1 MNSTENL
8 IYSGSDDYKSAFA
21 RKYLGYTRN
30 KGLDFLA
37 KFHGKYILGEAKFLS
52 DFGGSQNSDFEDAE
66 LTLRA
71 ELTPTDKEVIKRAII
86 DGVIY
91 IDKCAG
97 QKMARKMRN
106 NQQILIF
113 SRLSL

>member
-8 IYSGSDDYKSAFA
+8 IYSGSDDHKSAFA

-37 KFHGKYILGEAKFLS
+37 KFHGKYILGEAKFPS

-71 ELTPTDKEVIKRAII
+71 ELTPTDKEVIIR
-86 DGVIY
+86 
-91 IDKCAG
+91 
-97 QKMARKMRN
+97 
-106 NQQILIF
+106 IL
-113 SRLSL
+113 